1 MDTGATFDRRGLE
14 VSAIIRTC
22 EHIKKSMEIGRGQS
36 NVRPFLTVEAPI
48 WDKYMAYT
56 SEGRLSN
63 ELRQKLEQKL
73 LNLLSIFRDIKNK
86 LGSARS
92 FAHKLFMLSEPG
104 FHALVFDEVAQQLR
118 ETGPHK
124 ELVDFLLAKQILWD
138 EPLTRDLKPSESH
151 MYRLYVGSILVRI
164 LASADED
171 TQKSKSLIL
180 EFIEFLDLPNVPR
193 RVNVTLLHLDMA
205 ADSYD
210 LSDFGTLTKSPLPSV
225 AIPESPEEGVDL
237 SPLVVLS
244 FTVRTRHFCEA
255 HSFPLS
261 DTLKAKVG
269 LLRLAVWPLIGY
281 NHFSVEH
288 IRPWELKISDD
299 DFSGRHWSK
308 SPSISQS
315 LRRHVV
321 TSDDG
326 ERIMS
331 LRKSF
336 DRMDWERVSSWR
348 LAMDRLDDAS
358 FKLECGS
365 PDAIL
370 DLVIGLES
378 VFVDRDS
385 RQESTHKVAV
395 RASRFLEPLLPK
407 RREMFRKLK
416 QIYKDR
422 STLAHGQRWNLDDHA
437 VARVEDAANILA
449 GALYKMVELESADL
463 DHDTLDLA

>member
-1 MDTGATFDRRGLE
+1 
-14 VSAIIRTC
+14 
-22 EHIKKSMEIGRGQS
+22 
-36 NVRPFLTVEAPI
+36 
-48 WDKYMAYT
+48 MAHT

-63 ELRQKLEQKL
+63 ELREKLEQKL
-73 LNLLSIFRDIKNK
+73 LNLLSIFRGIKNK

-92 FAHKLFMLSEPG
+92 FAHTLFMLSEPDY
-104 FHALVFDEVAQQLR
+104 HAIVFDDVAKQLR
-118 ETGPHK
+118 ETGLHQ
-124 ELVDFLLAKQILWD
+124 ELVDFPLTEQILWD

-151 MYRLYVGSILVRI
+151 MCQLYVGCILVRV
-164 LASADED
+164 LASVDVDA
-171 TQKSKSLIL
+171 QKSKSLLL
-180 EFIEFLDLPNVPR
+180 EFIEFLGQPDVPR
-193 RVNVTLLHLDMA
+193 RVNVILHHLEMA
-205 ADSYD
+205 PDSYD
-210 LSDFGTLTKSPLPSV
+210 LGDFGTLTKHPIPSV
-225 AIPESPEEGVDL
+225 AIPESVEEGVDL

-244 FTVRTRHFCEA
+244 FTVRTRHFCGWT
-255 HSFPLS
+255 SFPLS
-261 DTLKAKVG
+261 DTLRAKVG
-269 LLRLAVWPLIGY
+269 LLRLAVWPLIAY

-288 IRPWELKISDD
+288 VRPWELKIKDD
-299 DFSGRHWSK
+299 DFSGRYWSK
-308 SPSISQS
+308 SDSISRS
-315 LRRHVV
+315 IRPHVV

-336 DRMDWERVSSWR
+336 DNMGWETVSSWR

-385 RQESTHKVAV
+385 RQESTHKVAIRV
-395 RASRFLEPLLPK
+395 SRFLEQLLPQRK
-407 RREMFRKLK
+407 EMFRKVK

-437 VARVEDAANILA
+437 VARVEDAADILA
-449 GALYKMVELESADL
+449 RALKKMVKLESVDL